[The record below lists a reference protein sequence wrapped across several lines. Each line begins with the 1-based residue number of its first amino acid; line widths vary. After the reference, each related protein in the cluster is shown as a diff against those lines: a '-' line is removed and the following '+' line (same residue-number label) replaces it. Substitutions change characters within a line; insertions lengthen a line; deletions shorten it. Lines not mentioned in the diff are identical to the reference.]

1 MDSMSQNILIPMFPL
16 NLLPLPGE
24 LVPLHIFEP
33 RYKQLLLDAENHDI
47 AFGIFFSNEI
57 NEQKIGSL
65 IKLES
70 VIKRHPNGESDIVV
84 KCTDLFTMDS
94 LHDTFK
100 NKLYPGG
107 DVKLWNAD
115 ISLIP
120 EAGLY
125 ELFTQYLL
133 HRNISHPFTAF
144 DLYQIANEL
153 NLTLADRYRFVTC
166 PHQHKEKFLMTQLNY
181 QLHLLKQ
188 EEKSKDVF
196 HLN

>member
-1 MDSMSQNILIPMFPL
+1 MNDMSQPILIPMFPL

-33 RYKQLLLDAENHDI
+33 RYKQLLQDAENHDI
-47 AFGIFFSNEI
+47 AFGIYFSHELNTE
-57 NEQKIGSL
+57 NIGSL

-70 VIKRHPNGESDIVV
+70 VIKRYPGGESDIIV
-84 KCTDLFTMDS
+84 KCTDLFTMDN
-94 LHDTFK
+94 LYKNFK
-100 NKLYPGG
+100 NKMYPGG
-107 DVKLWNAD
+107 DVRLWNAD

-120 EAGLY
+120 NAVLY

-133 HRNISHPFTAF
+133 HRNITHPFTAF

-153 NLTLADRYRFVTC
+153 SLSLSDRYKFLIC
-166 PHQHKEKFLMTQLNY
+166 SPDKKENFLMTHLNY

>member
-1 MDSMSQNILIPMFPL
+1 MDNMSQSILIPMFPL

-47 AFGIFFSNEI
+47 AFGIYFSSEI
-57 NEQKIGSL
+57 NTNRIGAL

-70 VIKRHPNGESDIVV
+70 VIKRFPNGESDIVV
-84 KCTDLFTMDS
+84 KCTDLFTMDH
-94 LHDTFK
+94 LYDTFK
-100 NKLYPGG
+100 NKMYPGG
-107 DVKLWNAD
+107 EVRLWNAD

-120 EAGLY
+120 DAALY

-153 NLTLADRYRFVTC
+153 NLNLSDRYKFLTC
-166 PHQHKEKFLMTQLNY
+166 APEKKEKFLVTHLNY

>member
-1 MDSMSQNILIPMFPL
+1 MDNMSQNILIPMFPL

-33 RYKQLLLDAENHDI
+33 RYKQLLQDAENHDI
-47 AFGIFFSNEI
+47 AFGIFFSHEI
-57 NEQKIGSL
+57 NEKRIGSL

-70 VIKRHPNGESDIVV
+70 VIKRYPTGESDIVV
-84 KCTDLFTMDS
+84 KCTDLFTMDH
-94 LHDTFK
+94 LYDTFK

-153 NLTLADRYRFVTC
+153 NLSLADRYRFVTC
-166 PHQHKEKFLMTQLNY
+166 PHDKKEKFLMTQLNY
-181 QLHLLKQ
+181 QLHLIKQ

>member
-1 MDSMSQNILIPMFPL
+1 MDMLPSILVPMFPL
-16 NLLPLPGE
+16 GLLPLPGE

-47 AFGIFFSNEI
+47 AFGIFFSSDI
-57 NEQKIGSL
+57 NLTKIGSL
-65 IKLES
+65 MKLET
-70 VIKRHPNGESDIVV
+70 VIKRYPDGESDIIV
-84 KCTDLFTMDS
+84 KCQDVFS
-94 LHDTFK
+94 LDMLYRTFK
-100 NKLYPGG
+100 NKMYPGA
-107 DVKLWNAD
+107 DVRLWKSD

-120 EAGLY
+120 GAGLY

-133 HRNISHPFTAF
+133 NRNITNPFTAF

-153 NLTLADRYRFVTC
+153 NLDLNDRY
-166 PHQHKEKFLMTQLNY
+166 KFLTSSADKKESFLITRLKY